1 VKKAGSAISCVKGQC
16 ANKFPDPAHF
26 NRLVAGILHDAAKET
41 QRTSICQ
48 RKDGRCTIRFI
59 PTTKPFME
67 EVSSRRV
74 RKLILSNLPRQDLIK
89 GLELLV
95 LHPEILVDIILKKMA
110 ATSVFSTRSAMAGIV
125 FVGMMVSTQVQG
137 RGPWGSLAGYTQ
149 AVLEQSG
156 LLPNPPSLETHFL
169 SKDMMAEANG
179 QSSFLAKLRSKFQR

>member
-1 VKKAGSAISCVKGQC
+1 
-16 ANKFPDPAHF
+16 
-26 NRLVAGILHDAAKET
+26 
-41 QRTSICQ
+41 
-48 RKDGRCTIRFI
+48 
-59 PTTKPFME
+59 
-67 EVSSRRV
+67 
-74 RKLILSNLPRQDLIK
+74 
-89 GLELLV
+89 
-95 LHPEILVDIILKKMA
+95 VDIILKKMA